1 MSANHPDTRTKMMI
15 LCGYLPQRRRDD
27 VIVVGHPRSGTTWLR
42 TMMTNALVPEA
53 ESDPD
58 VFNRVIPGISVSNLF
73 GISRLPSPRFLS
85 SHTSF
90 FPGLPRVIYVVRDGR
105 DALVSFYRYTTKRK
119 KRMSKGAEGE
129 EIGFPEFFQRYY
141 RGEYHSIWHHH
152 VESWLDTGREVM
164 GGRLLVVRFEEMKA
178 DPVGALGEVMRFSG
192 KRFDKTEIER
202 AVEQTDLDKV
212 REIEKRRWQEMGLG
226 GPDKDSSFYG
236 RGKSGT
242 WEEYFTDE
250 MMDEFLEL
258 SRRALDLGGY
268 A

>member
-1 MSANHPDTRTKMMI
+1 M
-15 LCGYLPQRRRDD
+15 L
-27 VIVVGHPRSGTTWLR
+27 VGHTRSGTTWLR
-42 TMMTNALVPEA
+42 TMMTNFLVPEA
-53 ESDPD
+53 NSDPR
-58 VFNRVIPGISVSNLF
+58 VFNKRFPGVSLKNL
-73 GISRLPSPRFLS
+73 IEIRRLPSPRFLS

-90 FPGLPRVIYVVRDGR
+90 VPGLPRVIYVVRDGR
-105 DALVSFYRYTTKRK
+105 DAMVSFYRYTTKRK
-119 KRMSKGAEGE
+119 KRMSRGAAGE
-129 EIGFPEFFQRYY
+129 DIGFPEFFRRYY

-152 VESWLDTGREVM
+152 VESWLDTGRAVM
-164 GGRLLVVRFEEMKA
+164 SRRLLVVRFEDMKA

-212 REIEKRRWQEMGLG
+212 REIEKKRWKEMGLG
-226 GPDKDSSFYG
+226 VPDKDSSFYG

-250 MMDEFLEL
+250 MMGEFMER
-258 SRRALDLGGY
+258 SRRALDLAGY

>member
-1 MSANHPDTRTKMMI
+1 MSDRFPDTGTKLLVAM
-15 LCGYLPQRRRDD
+15 GYLPQRRRDD
-27 VIVVGHPRSGTTWLR
+27 IVMASHPRSGKTWLR
-42 TMMTNALVPEA
+42 TMMTNAFFPEA
-53 ESDPD
+53 NSDPLL
-58 VFNRVIPGISVSNLF
+58 FNSYIPGIKM
-73 GISRLPSPRFLS
+73 GRLGEIKRMKSPRFLS

-90 FPGLPRVIYVVRDGR
+90 IPGLPKVIYVVRDGR
-105 DALVSFYRYTTKRK
+105 DALVSFYRYNTKRK
-119 KRMSKGAEGE
+119 KRMSKGAAGE
-129 EIGFPEFFQRYY
+129 DIGFPEFFRRYY

-152 VESWLDTGREVM
+152 VESWLDTGRKVM
-164 GGRLLVVRFEEMKA
+164 GRRLLVVRFEDMKA

-192 KRFDKTEIER
+192 KRFDKTQIER

-212 REIEKRRWQEMGLG
+212 REIEKKRWKEMGLG

-250 MMDEFLEL
+250 MMGEFMER
-258 SRRALDLGGY
+258 SRRALDLAGY